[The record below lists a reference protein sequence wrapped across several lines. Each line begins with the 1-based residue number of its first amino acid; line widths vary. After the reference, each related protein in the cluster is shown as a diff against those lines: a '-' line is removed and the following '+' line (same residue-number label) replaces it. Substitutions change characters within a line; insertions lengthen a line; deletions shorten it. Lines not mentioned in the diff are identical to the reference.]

1 MQQTQHRFRETC
13 RPGAEEFSRQFGQS
27 SVGRMTQIYLAA
39 LFACAL
45 IFHSSLAISETAQS
59 AAAIGTKQVS
69 GFQSPAPVLSK
80 FEARRIR
87 HRCRDQVGKAMN
99 KELRHCFEMHV
110 AARRLG
116 AECRHKAQTANLH
129 GRDKDEAV
137 KHCITEKLG
146 NATPKEP

>member
-1 MQQTQHRFRETC
+1 MKQT
-13 RPGAEEFSRQFGQS
+13 
-27 SVGRMTQIYLAA
+27 YLVA
-39 LFACAL
+39 LLAWAI
-45 IFHSSLAISETAQS
+45 IFHSSLALSQTAQS
-59 AAAIGTKQVS
+59 AADKQVS
-69 GFQSPAPVLSK
+69 GFQFAAPVLSK

-110 AARRLG
+110 IARRLA

-137 KHCITEKLG
+137 KHCLAEKLG
-146 NATPKEP
+146 SGTPKEP

>member
-1 MQQTQHRFRETC
+1 MQQTEHRYRATC
-13 RPGAEEFSRQFGQS
+13 RSTAEAFSRQFGRLII
-27 SVGRMTQIYLAA
+27 GRMTQIYLVA
-39 LFACAL
+39 LLACAL
-45 IFHSSLAISETAQS
+45 IFHSSLALSQTAQS
-59 AAAIGTKQVS
+59 AADIETKQVS

-99 KELRHCFEMHV
+99 RQLRHCFEMHV

-116 AECRHKAQTANLH
+116 AECRHKAQAANLH

-137 KHCITEKLG
+137 KRCIAEKLG